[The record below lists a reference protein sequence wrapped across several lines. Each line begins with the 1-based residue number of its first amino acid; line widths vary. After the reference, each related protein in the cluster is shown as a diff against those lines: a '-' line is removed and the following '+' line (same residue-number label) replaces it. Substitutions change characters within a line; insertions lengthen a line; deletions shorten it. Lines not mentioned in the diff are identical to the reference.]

1 MSLTAKYMAVSASGR
16 GTRVWAEKYQNEFV
30 LYCFL
35 FLSCLIGSSALIFQE
50 ARKEKTRKRKI
61 RVGRGW
67 DGKMEGQAAIGTELL
82 RWRRWTEKLPAGV
95 LHLSF
100 SVCHLHPF
108 GLSYY
113 LFSCWLSSV
122 QLLSHVRL
130 FVTPWTAACQASHPS
145 PTPGACS
152 NSCLLSWWCHLILCH
167 PLSSPSPPAFSLSQ
181 NQGLFQWV
189 SSSNQV
195 AKVLGVSA
203 SASVLPMN
211 TQDWFRLGWTG
222 WISLQSKGLSRVFSN
237 TTVEK
242 HQFFGTQVSL

>member
-61 RVGRGW
+61 RVGREW

-82 RWRRWTEKLPAGV
+82 RWRRWTERLPAGV

-167 PLSSPSPPAFSLSQ
+167 PLLLLPSVFP
-181 NQGLFQWV
+181 
-189 SSSNQV
+189 
-195 AKVLGVSA
+195 
-203 SASVLPMN
+203 
-211 TQDWFRLGWTG
+211 R
-222 WISLQSKGLSRVFSN
+222 IRVFSSES
-237 TTVEK
+237 VLRIRWPKYWEFQLQ
-242 HQFFGTQVSL
+242 HQSFQWIFRVDSL

>member
-1 MSLTAKYMAVSASGR
+1 MSLTAKYMAVSASGS

-61 RVGRGW
+61 RVGREW

-82 RWRRWTEKLPAGV
+82 RWRRWTERLPAGV

-167 PLSSPSPPAFSLSQ
+167 PLLLLPSVFP
-181 NQGLFQWV
+181 
-189 SSSNQV
+189 
-195 AKVLGVSA
+195 
-203 SASVLPMN
+203 
-211 TQDWFRLGWTG
+211 R
-222 WISLQSKGLSRVFSN
+222 IRVFSSES
-237 TTVEK
+237 VLRIRWPKYWEFQLQ
-242 HQFFGTQVSL
+242 HQSFQWIFRTDFL

>member
-82 RWRRWTEKLPAGV
+82 RWRRWTERLPAGV

-167 PLSSPSPPAFSLSQ
+167 PLLLLPSVFP
-181 NQGLFQWV
+181 
-189 SSSNQV
+189 
-195 AKVLGVSA
+195 
-203 SASVLPMN
+203 
-211 TQDWFRLGWTG
+211 R
-222 WISLQSKGLSRVFSN
+222 IRVFSSES
-237 TTVEK
+237 VLRIRWPKYWEFQLQ
-242 HQFFGTQVSL
+242 HQSFQWIFRTYFL

>member
-61 RVGRGW
+61 RVGREW

-82 RWRRWTEKLPAGV
+82 RWRRWTERLPAGV

-167 PLSSPSPPAFSLSQ
+167 PLLLLPSVFP
-181 NQGLFQWV
+181 
-189 SSSNQV
+189 
-195 AKVLGVSA
+195 
-203 SASVLPMN
+203 
-211 TQDWFRLGWTG
+211 R
-222 WISLQSKGLSRVFSN
+222 IRVFSSES
-237 TTVEK
+237 VLRIRWPKYWEFQLQ
-242 HQFFGTQVSL
+242 HQSFQWIFRTYFL